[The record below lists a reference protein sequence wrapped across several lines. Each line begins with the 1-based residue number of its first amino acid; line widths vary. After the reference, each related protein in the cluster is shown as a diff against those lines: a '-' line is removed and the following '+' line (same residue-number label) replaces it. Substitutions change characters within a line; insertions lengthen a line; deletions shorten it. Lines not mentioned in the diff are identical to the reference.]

1 MSSLHPTVRP
11 FLQGDVRPT
20 YAFVRIVAPH
30 VTLAA
35 WTAFA
40 RGYTSRSGRTRSGGL
55 TARNER
61 GDCAGLALWRTAH
74 NLDHGAIL
82 AVDLFI
88 VADFDRP
95 AGARAQLLRGLESLA
110 AERGFPAL
118 HVTVPSTA
126 SAAPLPGYHAD
137 ATVMCRAVSAP
148 STRHRTEAPAAS
160 ER

>member
-1 MSSLHPTVRP
+1 MNSLHPTVRP

-20 YAFVRIVAPH
+20 YAFVRIVVPH

-40 RGYTSRSGRTRSGGL
+40 RGYTSRPGRTRSGGL

-61 GDCAGLALWRTAH
+61 GDCAGLALWRVTR
-74 NLDHGAIL
+74 NLDHGPIL

-95 AGARAQLLRGLESLA
+95 GGARTQLLRGLESLA
-110 AERGFPAL
+110 ARRELAAV
-118 HVTVPSTA
+118 HVTVSSGPPA
-126 SAAPLPGYHAD
+126 VLPPDYHTD
-137 ATVMCRAVSAP
+137 ATIMCRAVSAP
-148 STRHRTEAPAAS
+148 STRL
-160 ER
+160 